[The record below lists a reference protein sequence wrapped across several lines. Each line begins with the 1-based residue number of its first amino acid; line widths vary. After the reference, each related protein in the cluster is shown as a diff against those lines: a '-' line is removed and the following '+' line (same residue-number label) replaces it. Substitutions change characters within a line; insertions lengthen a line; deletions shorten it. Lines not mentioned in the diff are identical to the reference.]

1 MGFTLKIEN
10 EKRLPDGGP
19 LTYRVTGKRSIDIGR
34 DPHLDWVLPDA
45 TRHISGKHCEIRYR
59 DGGYWLYDVSTNG
72 TFLNDSVGRIQS
84 PHLLRNGDRLTIG
97 HYLISVDVDDE
108 VLPAVAEATPK
119 SPTHDDIW
127 ADTDG
132 AAPPVERKELNLA
145 AETGPARPD
154 FLEWAVD
161 LPDLPNS
168 GFALRPSRAPTTPAP
183 QAPDEDLD
191 WAPKEQVQPVPQAET
206 PPVPDPRRPLWAA
219 PEADVPTRAGDSSVA
234 QVESDQVKAA
244 TRSPSPSLGA
254 GSPLGWPE
262 LARSF
267 AKGAGLTETSL
278 TPAPPDEFVERLG
291 RLMLL
296 VVENLRQLLSA
307 RLQAKRLGRGS
318 NQTMIQALNNN
329 PLKFSP
335 SSAEALRI
343 MFGPSTGSYLEAG
356 RAVQESFS
364 DLKAHQ
370 IKTLSA
376 MQSALRMLVEDLDPR
391 SIENGLESEGSIGA
405 LLSSRKARLWDAY
418 LARWK
423 AKAGRH
429 EDGIIQAFMLDF
441 AERYDL
447 AHEEEKR

>member
-59 DGGYWLYDVSTNG
+59 DGGYWLYDISTNG

-84 PHLLRNGDRLTIG
+84 PHLLRDGDRLTIG
-97 HYLISVDVDDE
+97 HYIITVEVDDE
-108 VLPAVAEATPK
+108 VLPAVAEAAPK
-119 SPTHDDIW
+119 SPAHDDIW

-161 LPDLPNS
+161 LPGLPNS
-168 GFALRPSRAPTTPAP
+168 GFALRPVSAPTTPAG
-183 QAPDEDLD
+183 QAADEDVD
-191 WAPKEQVQPVPQAET
+191 WAPKEQAQPAPRAEKPT
-206 PPVPDPRRPLWAA
+206 IPDPRRPLWAA
-219 PEADVPTRAGDSSVA
+219 PEAAVPIGAGDSSVGRA
-234 QVESDQVKAA
+234 QSEQVQAAARSD
-244 TRSPSPSLGA
+244 SPPPGP

-307 RLQAKRLGRGS
+307 RLHARRLGRSS

-356 RAVQESFS
+356 RALQESFG

-391 SIENGLESEGSIGA
+391 SIEDSLASEGGIGA
-405 LLSSRKARLWDAY
+405 FLGSRKARLWDAY
-418 LARWK
+418 VARWK

>member
-34 DPHLDWVLPDA
+34 NPHLDWVLPDA

-72 TFLNDSVGRIQS
+72 TFLNDGVGRIQS
-84 PHLLRNGDRLTIG
+84 PYLLRDGDRLTIG
-97 HYLISVDVDDE
+97 HYIIAVEVDDE
-108 VLPAVAEATPK
+108 VLPAAVEAQPK
-119 SPTHDDIW
+119 SPAHDDIW

-161 LPDLPNS
+161 VPGLPNS
-168 GFALRPSRAPTTPAP
+168 GFALRPASAPAA
-183 QAPDEDLD
+183 QAADEDVD
-191 WAPKEQVQPVPQAET
+191 WAPKEQVRSAPRAER
-206 PPVPDPRRPLWAA
+206 PPIPDPRRPLWTA
-219 PEADVPTRAGDSSVA
+219 PEADVPIEAGDSSVGEV
-234 QVESDQVKAA
+234 QSEQLKAA
-244 TRSPSPSLGA
+244 TRSDSPPPGA
-254 GSPLGWPE
+254 GSPLGWAE

-307 RLQAKRLGRGS
+307 RLHAKRLGRS
-318 NQTMIQALNNN
+318 SHQTMIQALNNN

-356 RAVQESFS
+356 RALQESFS

-391 SIENGLESEGSIGA
+391 FIEDSLESEGGIGA
-405 LLSSRKARLWDAY
+405 FLGSRKARLWDAY

-429 EDGIIQAFMLDF
+429 DDGIIQAFMLDF